1 MFMIAACLASDFLH
15 YSCALALDAGAVVL
29 ADFDVYLLVRFIVLG
44 IFSRALVLPCAGAGT
59 AVGRA
64 TAKTAMDRTVA
75 MTAVN
80 FILIEV
86 GSVRG
91 VW

>member
-1 MFMIAACLASDFLH
+1 MFMIMGCLASDFLH

-29 ADFDVYLLVRFIVLG
+29 ADFDIYLFVRFNVLRS
-44 IFSRALVLPCAGAGT
+44 FSGGMNLPCAGAGT

-86 GSVRG
+86 ESLRG

>member
-1 MFMIAACLASDFLH
+1 MFVIVACLASDFLH

-29 ADFDVYLLVRFIVLG
+29 ADFDIYLFVSLIVPKG
-44 IFSRALVLPCAGAGT
+44 FSRERNLPCAGAGT

-80 FILIEV
+80 FILKEV
-86 GSVRG
+86 ESIRSV
-91 VW
+91 W

>member
-1 MFMIAACLASDFLH
+1 MFIIMGCLASDFLH

-29 ADFDVYLLVRFIVLG
+29 ADFDIYLFVRFIVLRS
-44 IFSRALVLPCAGAGT
+44 FSRGRDLPCAGAGT

-86 GSVRG
+86 ESVRG